1 MMDGSLMVRSKC
13 RPDIDHH
20 PIFEV
25 APDEKSYYQSRD
37 HHSPDHMF
45 RYWFYE
51 REIQNSKTLIINL
64 NPKISSI
71 LDGWKYNIGMIY

>member
-25 APDEKSYYQSRD
+25 GPDEKSYYQSRD
-37 HHSPDHMF
+37 QPTRSYVP
-45 RYWFYE
+45 YEFYE
-51 REIQNSKTLIINL
+51 KSKTPKALVVNQLNL
-64 NPKISSI
+64 ESI
-71 LDGWKYNIGMIY
+71 PFQNLLESFT